1 MIVFDW
7 VLNRDDMSVVTLL
20 IDDIDHRSQRGC
32 FPRTG
37 RTGHQ
42 HQTAR
47 LVKEFT
53 DGRRN
58 TDLFKRQEFAGNLA
72 GHDAELALFLED
84 ADAEPGQFTEGE
96 TKVRPAPLTHLLNVV
111 FRGDTPHQLFGVLLL
126 ERRSF
131 HFMQHAVKPD
141 HRRDPDTQMQVRGA
155 FGHDQ
160 LQ

>member
-1 MIVFDW
+1 MRICSCWFTGNAFTIRSM
-7 VLNRDDMSVVTLL
+7 VLAAPVVCSVPNTRCPVSAAV
-20 IDDIDHRSQRGC
+20 IA
-32 FPRTG
+32 
-37 RTGHQ
+37 
-42 HQTAR
+42 AR

-131 HFMQHAVKPD
+131 HFMQDAV
-141 HRRDPDTQMQVRGA
+141 
-155 FGHDQ
+155 
-160 LQ
+160 